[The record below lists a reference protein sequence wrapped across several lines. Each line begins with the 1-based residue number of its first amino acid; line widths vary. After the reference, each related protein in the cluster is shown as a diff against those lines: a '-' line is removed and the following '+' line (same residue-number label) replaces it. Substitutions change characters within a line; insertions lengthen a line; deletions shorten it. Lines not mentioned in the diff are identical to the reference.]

1 MGEFIL
7 AIANMY
13 DLIAMPVKFS
23 EMSHIIMR
31 LVCTQHRA
39 QMDPSEMMALQD
51 PMDQEYEITYYASVF
66 PLLHYPS
73 ALRVMLVVQACPG
86 RMATQDQE

>member
-1 MGEFIL
+1 
-7 AIANMY
+7 
-13 DLIAMPVKFS
+13 
-23 EMSHIIMR
+23 
-31 LVCTQHRA
+31 
-39 QMDPSEMMALQD
+39 MDPSEMMALQD